1 VSRGFVIA
9 GQDGALVV
17 TAVAANT
24 LPDGQCRSSIR
35 RRPAAGMAH
44 RIVAAGP
51 PITERTLGK
60 RVTGLLSIA
69 QSPTSH
75 LMSGL
80 KNRGCGRLRVSSRSR
95 MRCDRWRDSREMWE
109 L

>member
-1 VSRGFVIA
+1 
-9 GQDGALVV
+9 VV

-24 LPDGQCRSSIR
+24 LPDRQCRSSTH

-69 QSPTSH
+69 QSPATSH
-75 LMSGL
+75 LKKSGL
-80 KNRGCGRLRVSSRSR
+80 RKALRQLRSR
-95 MRCDRWRDSREMWE
+95 MRCNRWKDSREMCE